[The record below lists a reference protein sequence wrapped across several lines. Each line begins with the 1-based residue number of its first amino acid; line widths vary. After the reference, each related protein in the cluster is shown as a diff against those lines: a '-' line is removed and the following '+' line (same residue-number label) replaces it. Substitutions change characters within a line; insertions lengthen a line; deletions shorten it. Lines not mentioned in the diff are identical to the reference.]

1 MNALDRHR
9 ALLAAATPGPWTTK
23 VPPRD
28 KDGWQTGVR
37 IIALGG
43 NTAVYSNHQGGQFPF
58 ADAQLIAAAVNAHP
72 LLLDLWTAALDVAAE
87 QWATSNRAKLH
98 LMERMRDILA
108 KLETMQ

>member
-72 LLLDLWTAALDVAAE
+72 LLLDLWAAAKDFFDLNL
-87 QWATSNRAKLH
+87 ATSPSLRDAR
-98 LMERMRDILA
+98 EREVRDILA
-108 KLETMQ
+108 KLEAMP